1 MGEQIR
7 HHIAHYGAADLLST
21 FIMVLDIETSFNC
34 SNGSIK
40 SAKATAELADALEKA
55 QKAYTARMTATN

>member
-7 HHIAHYGAADLLST
+7 FHIAHYGAADLLAT
-21 FIMVLDIETSFNC
+21 LIMVLDIETSINC

-40 SAKATAELADALEKA
+40 SAKATAELADALDKA
-55 QKAYTARMTATN
+55 KEAFQKRISATH